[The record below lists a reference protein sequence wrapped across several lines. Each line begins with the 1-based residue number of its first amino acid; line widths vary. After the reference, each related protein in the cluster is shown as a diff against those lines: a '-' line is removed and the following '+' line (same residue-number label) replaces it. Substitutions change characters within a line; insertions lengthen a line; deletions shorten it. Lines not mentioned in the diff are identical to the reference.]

1 MSECK
6 SGLVKMDEIKLEG
19 KRIVVDLENMED
31 EDIQVVVEELRMVVE
46 HVRAH
51 REWVRAQR
59 GGEK

>member
-1 MSECK
+1 M
-6 SGLVKMDEIKLEG
+6 GEIKLEG